1 MSTAFAVLRHTPL
14 WAFLILAIV
23 VVRSIGARSDHFI
36 PTRKVIWLPLAMQI
50 WALWRVLASPAQLT
64 AASLAWGA
72 GLLACVLLCRR
83 LGYPR
88 GLWLD
93 AAAENVFVPGS
104 RLIPL
109 LMLTMYALHFT
120 SEALAAMHLTLAQQP
135 LTVVAFALTYGMIG
149 GLFMARTLAI
159 WQLLANRYLARG

>member
-1 MSTAFAVLRHTPL
+1 MHTALNILRHTPF
-14 WAFLILAIV
+14 WAFLILALV
-23 VVRSIGARSDHFI
+23 VWRSVGACSDHFVS
-36 PTRKVIWLPLAMQI
+36 TRKVVWMPLGMQA
-50 WALWRVLASPAQLT
+50 WALWRVLASPAQLSV
-64 AASLAWGA
+64 ASLAWGA
-72 GLLACVLLCRR
+72 CMLISVTMCRR

-109 LMLTMYALHFT
+109 MMLAMYALHF
-120 SEALAAMHLTLAQQP
+120 SGEVLTVMRPALAQQP
-135 LTVVAFALTYGMIG
+135 STVIAFSLAYGMIG

-159 WQLLANRYLARG
+159 WQLLANRYLARS